1 MTPYFVVWIP
11 SQTNDSQFIA
21 IEPKAQTCIKQQT
34 KDNLSRTMLEK
45 SFILVFLGEV
55 NFCFGSQYLQNK
67 KASHQLQ
74 EVLYLQNT
82 QKLLNTIYFIIFYST
97 LI

>member
-55 NFCFGSQYLQNK
+55 CKLSQ
-67 KASHQLQ
+67 
-74 EVLYLQNT
+74 
-82 QKLLNTIYFIIFYST
+82 
-97 LI
+97 

>member
-55 NFCFGSQYLQNK
+55 CKLSQSIFVLEVSTSKTKKLVINFRRSCTCRIHKRF
-67 KASHQLQ
+67 
-74 EVLYLQNT
+74 
-82 QKLLNTIYFIIFYST
+82 
-97 LI
+97 